1 MPRFLAKM
9 DRPLSETMQDWQSLP
24 DEGIYQKTDMSRA
37 IALCLWL
44 EQHCP
49 LDKISMLRAI
59 TIPFAEDEEDILA
72 IWQQAMRNVQAGR
85 PVLGRLSRITC
96 HKPQVGHQK
105 KAESGF
111 YRHLKEFRLPSTE
124 GYEVGQKL
132 TVDMFELGDKISVSG
147 TSKGRGFMGPMR
159 RWNFRGMPA
168 SHGHEKVHRSTGSVG
183 QCAWPAKIFKGK
195 KMAGQMGN
203 RKVTCGN
210 LVIVDVIPEDNILL
224 VKGQVPGPNE
234 GVVILRKQA

>member
-1 MPRFLAKM
+1 MK
-9 DRPLSETMQDWQSLP
+9 
-24 DEGIYQKTDMSRA
+24 KTIGLIGKKIGMSRV
-37 IALCLWL
+37 
-44 EQHCP
+44 
-49 LDKISMLRAI
+49 
-59 TIPFAEDEEDILA
+59 FGEDG
-72 IWQQAMRNVQAGR
+72 NVVPVTVIQAG
-85 PVLGRLSRITC
+85 PCAVLQKKVKETDGYEALQVGFEEQAAHRLN
-96 HKPQVGHQK
+96 KPQVGHQK

-111 YRHLKEFRLPSTE
+111 FRYLKEFRLPSTE

-132 TVDMFELGDKISVSG
+132 TVDMFELGDKVSVSG